1 MDSILTLHCNFSLA
15 SLTLTFCRVGSIFSP
30 APTPKP
36 KELSRRNK
44 ARLKQK
50 MDGLTQRIRS
60 HHKTRAIFR
69 AIYKAAS
76 ARTEVTDV
84 DGKTI
89 LSDAFPIRRGV
100 VQGDI
105 TSPIY
110 FILALDLI
118 LKEHDNFPQK
128 GVDFGGANVHTLG
141 YADDAALLDS
151 DKAVATARVT
161 SIATGSRKDADMEIS
176 PATPSR
182 PESIHETMYVETDS
196 PIF

>member
-1 MDSILTLHCNFSLA
+1 MLDK
-15 SLTLTFCRVGSIFSP
+15 G
-30 APTPKP
+30 
-36 KELSRRNK
+36 KELFSTFIDYSAAFVSVSHKFLDRALRR
-44 ARLKQK
+44 A
-50 MDGLTQRIRS
+50 GAS
-60 HHKTRAIFR
+60 HKTRAIFR

-84 DGKTI
+84 DGKKI

-118 LKEHDNFPQK
+118 LRDHDNHPQK
-128 GVDFGGANVHTLG
+128 GVDFGGVKVHTLG

-151 DKAVATARVT
+151 KKAVATARVT
-161 SIATGSRKDADMEIS
+161 SIAAGSRKDADMEIS
-176 PATPSR
+176 ISNKVFAIPS
-182 PESIHETMYVETDS
+182 
-196 PIF
+196 